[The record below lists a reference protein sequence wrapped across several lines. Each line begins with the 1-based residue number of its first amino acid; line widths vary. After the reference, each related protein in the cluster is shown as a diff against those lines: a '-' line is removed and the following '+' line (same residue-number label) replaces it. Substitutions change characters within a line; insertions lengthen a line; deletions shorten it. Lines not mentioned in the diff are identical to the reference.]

1 MDHSSK
7 HRTRSLNQCAALL
20 ADDDPQRFVP
30 GRGVPLTVVNSEV
43 FYPEVVFAP
52 GVFFPRDGRK
62 PDSNTAQDKFA
73 LWMLTGA
80 SHGCDVAVRLQR
92 PVRGRPGEGRRV

>member
-1 MDHSSK
+1 M
-7 HRTRSLNQCAALL
+7 
-20 ADDDPQRFVP
+20 P

-43 FYPEVVFAP
+43 FYPEVFYP
-52 GVFFPRDGRK
+52 GVFPRDGRK

-80 SHGCDVAVRLQR
+80 SHG
-92 PVRGRPGEGRRV
+92 